1 MVTSELPVLNKPVL
15 NKPIEEIE
23 SATVRFVGDS
33 GDGMQLVGTQFT
45 TSSVLWGNDVSTLP
59 DFPAEIRA
67 PAGTIAG
74 VSGYQINFSSNEI
87 YTPGDQVDTLF
98 AMNPAALKANL
109 RDLSTGGLCI
119 VNEEAFT
126 KDGLDKAGYKENPLE
141 DGSLDEYRVVA
152 VPISKLTLDAV
163 EGLGLNKKEAGR
175 CKNFFT
181 LGLAYWLY
189 HRPVEKTIQWLE
201 KKFSKEDAIRE
212 ANIRALKAGN
222 SYGENVEL
230 IASTYKVNK
239 ANIAPG
245 KYRKLTGNTGLA
257 MGLVAASKLSG
268 KPLFYASYPI
278 TPASDIL
285 HDLSAYKGF
294 GVTTFQAEDEIAAVC
309 SALGAAY
316 GGALAVTGT
325 SGPGIALKQE
335 AIGLAV
341 MTELP
346 MVIINV
352 QRGGPS
358 TGLPTKTEQAD
369 LLQAIYGRN
378 GECPLPVFAT
388 STPSDCFETVIEAC
402 HTAMR
407 LMTPVI
413 VLSDG
418 YIGNGA
424 EPWKIPNVS
433 DLQPIDVPY
442 YSNGSTNGSGFKPY
456 QRNDNLARPWAIP
469 GTPGYEHRIGGLE
482 KQNITGNVSYDPANH
497 DEMIHLRQ
505 KKVKGLV
512 KYIPPVKVCGEPTGD
527 LLVIGWGST
536 YGAIRTAVE
545 RVQKQGK
552 SVSSVHI
559 RHMYPL
565 PSDLGDVLKRFKK
578 VLVPEINLGQ
588 FRMMLRAN
596 YLVNAQGLNLVRGL
610 PFQVREITAKIDELL
625 EN

>member
-1 MVTSELPVLNKPVL
+1 MVSTELPVI

-23 SATVRFVGDS
+23 SATVRFAGDS

-74 VSGYQINFSSNEI
+74 VSGYQINFSSNRI
-87 YTPGDQVDTLF
+87 HTPGDEVNTLF
-98 AMNPAALKANL
+98 AMNPAALKANIK
-109 RDLSTGGLCI
+109 DLQNGGLCI
-119 VNEEAFT
+119 VNEEMFT
-126 KDGLDKAGYKENPLE
+126 KDGLDKAGYDENPLE
-141 DGSLDEYRVVA
+141 DGSLDEYRLITI
-152 VPISKLTLDAV
+152 PITKLTLDAV

-189 HRPVEKTIQWLE
+189 HRPIDKTIEWIE
-201 KKFSKEDAIRE
+201 KKFADKEGIRD
-212 ANIRALKAGN
+212 ANIRALKAGRN
-222 SYGENVEL
+222 YGETVEL
-230 IASTYKVNK
+230 IASTYRINK
-239 ANIAPG
+239 AKIEPG
-245 KYRKLTGNTGLA
+245 KYRKITGNSGIATGLA
-257 MGLVAASKLSG
+257 AASKLSD

-285 HDLSAYKGF
+285 HELSTYKSF

-309 SALGAAY
+309 AAIGAAY

-346 MVIINV
+346 LVLVNV

-358 TGLPTKTEQAD
+358 TGLPTKTEQSD
-369 LLQAIYGRN
+369 LLQALYGRN
-378 GECPLPVFAT
+378 GECPVPVLAT
-388 STPSDCFETVIEAC
+388 ATPADCFDTVIEAC
-402 HTAMR
+402 RIAMEI
-407 LMTPVI
+407 MCPVI

-424 EPWKIPNVS
+424 EPWRVPNVE
-433 DLQPIDVPY
+433 DLPKINVPY
-442 YSNGSTNGSGFKPY
+442 YTNGSTNGNGFQPY
-456 QRNDNLARPWAIP
+456 TRNENLSRPWAIP

-482 KQNITGNVSYDPANH
+482 KQNITGNVSYDPENH
-497 DEMIHLRQ
+497 DAMVRLRQ
-505 KKVKGLV
+505 KKVKGIASSL
-512 KYIPPVKVCGEPTGD
+512 PPVEVCGEPQGD
-527 LLVIGWGST
+527 VLVIGWGST

-545 RVQKQGK
+545 RAQKQGK
-552 SVSSVHI
+552 KVSSAHI
-559 RHMYPL
+559 RYMYPF
-565 PSDLGDVLKRFKK
+565 PSNLGDVLKNFKE
-578 VLVPEINLGQ
+578 VLIPEINLGQ
-588 FRMMLRAN
+588 FRMLIRSNFLIDAK
-596 YLVNAQGLNLVRGL
+596 GLNLVRGL
-610 PFQVREITAKIDELL
+610 PFQVREITEKIDELL

>member
-1 MVTSELPVLNKPVL
+1 MVTSDLPVI
-15 NKPIEEIE
+15 NKPIQEIE

-109 RDLSTGGLCI
+109 RDLQSGGLCI

-126 KDGLDKAGYKENPLE
+126 KDGLDKAGYDENPLE
-141 DGSLDEYRVVA
+141 NGSLDDYRLVT
-152 VPISKLTLDAV
+152 VPITKLTLDAV

-189 HRPVEKTIQWLE
+189 HRPIEKTIEWLE
-201 KKFSKEDAIRE
+201 KKFAKNEAIKD

-230 IASTYKVNK
+230 IASTYMVNK
-239 ANIAPG
+239 AQIAPG
-245 KYRKLTGNTGLA
+245 KYRKLTGNAAIA
-257 MGLVAASKLSG
+257 MGLVAASKLSN
-268 KPLFYASYPI
+268 KPLFYGSYPI

-325 SGPGIALKQE
+325 SGPGVALKQE

-346 MVIINV
+346 MVIVNV

-378 GECPLPVFAT
+378 GECPMPVLAA
-388 STPSDCFETVIEAC
+388 STPSDCFETAIEAC
-402 HTAMR
+402 HIAMR
-407 LMTPVI
+407 LMTPVML
-413 VLSDG
+413 LSDG

-424 EPWKIPNVS
+424 EPWKIPNVE
-433 DLQPIDVPY
+433 DLPKIDIPY
-442 YSNGSTNGSGFKPY
+442 YTNGKVSDQNTNGNGFKPY
-456 QRNDNLARPWAIP
+456 LRNEELSRPWAIP

-497 DEMIHLRQ
+497 DEMIRLRQ
-505 KKVKGLV
+505 KKVKGLANLL
-512 KYIPPVKVCGEPTGD
+512 PPVKVNGEESGEV
-527 LLVIGWGST
+527 LVIGWGST
-536 YGAIRTAVE
+536 YGAIRTAVD
-545 RVQKQGK
+545 RARKQGK

-565 PSDLGDVLKRFKK
+565 PKNLGSIIKSFKH

-588 FRMMLRAN
+588 FRMMLRSN
-596 YLVNAQGLNLVRGL
+596 YLVDASGLNLVRGL

-625 EN
+625 EK